1 MATGCW
7 QGALMTMQDAAV
19 RGDTARALY
28 HVVIAA
34 RFFTGGSIH
43 QKEFPQ
49 SCRSPKLALRFH
61 DRPSLW
67 I

>member
-1 MATGCW
+1 
-7 QGALMTMQDAAV
+7 MQDAAV